1 MKLICSLTKEYE
13 MPDKKPKNLKKLKVQ
28 SVEKHEEVQDWKHE
42 TPAEK
47 KEIHEQEKADKQPE
61 PEVDKV

>member
-1 MKLICSLTKEYE
+1 

-42 TPAEK
+42 TPTEK
-47 KEIHEQEKADKQPE
+47 KEIHDQEDADKKPE
-61 PEVDKV
+61 IDEA